1 MSAEGA
7 RRFFNAESL
16 RQKDKVEAFTNQ
28 GIGFLS
34 AVLSEPKGSDFFII
48 K

>member
-7 RRFFNAESL
+7 RCFLNTESL
-16 RQKDKVEAFTNQ
+16 RQKDKVETFTNQ
-28 GIGFLS
+28 AIDFLS
-34 AVLSEPKGSDFFII
+34 VILSEPKGSDFFI